1 MGNTLVTTRQLG
13 RTGMAVSEVG
23 LGCWQLGG
31 DFGPVSAATAEAVIE
46 QAVKEGINFFDTA
59 DVYGDGI
66 SEQYLGK
73 LVNQLMPEAVI
84 ATKYGRA
91 AGTYPDGYSLTDLRD
106 SVRRAQDRLQRDSLD
121 LLQLHC
127 VPERVLAEQHI
138 FDWLREVQQE
148 GLIKAFGASV
158 ETHKEAEI
166 CLEHSDLQ
174 SLQIIFNLLRQRPIE
189 ALFDKALAQQVGIIV
204 RLPLA
209 SGMLSGKFS
218 KDTAFAETDHRNY
231 NKDGEAFSVGE
242 TFSGIAF
249 DKGLEIVDTLKQ
261 SVPEGMTMAQF
272 AMRWILDHEAVTT
285 IIPGAS
291 SASQVTQN
299 ARVSQLPVVDQAVHE
314 ALFAYYES
322 DIEKHIRCPL

>member
-1 MGNTLVTTRQLG
+1 MGDTLVTTRQLG

-314 ALFAYYES
+314 TLFAYYES
-322 DIEKHIRCPL
+322 DIEKYIRCPL

>member
-1 MGNTLVTTRQLG
+1 MGDTLVTTRQLG

-299 ARVSQLPVVDQAVHE
+299 ARVSQLPVVDQAVHKT
-314 ALFAYYES
+314 LFAYYES

>member
-1 MGNTLVTTRQLG
+1 MGDTLVTTRQLG

-46 QAVKEGINFFDTA
+46 QAVKEGINFYDTA

-127 VPERVLAEQHI
+127 VPERVLADQHI

-299 ARVSQLPVVDQAVHE
+299 ARVSQLPVVDKAVHE
-314 ALFAYYES
+314 TLFAYYES
-322 DIEKHIRCPL
+322 DIEKYIRCPL

>member
-249 DKGLEIVDTLKQ
+249 DKGLEIVETLKQ

>member
-249 DKGLEIVDTLKQ
+249 DKGLEIVETLKQ

-314 ALFAYYES
+314 TLFAY
-322 DIEKHIRCPL
+322 

>member
-285 IIPGAS
+285 IIPCAS

>member
-31 DFGPVSAATAEAVIE
+31 DFGPISAATAEAVIE

-59 DVYGDGI
+59 DVYGNGI

-73 LVNQLMPEAVI
+73 LVNQLMPEAII

-91 AGTYPDGYSLTDLRD
+91 DGTYPDGYSLTDLRD
-106 SVRRAQDRLQRDSLD
+106 SIRRAQDRLQRDSLD

-127 VPERVLAEQHI
+127 IPEQVLADQHI
-138 FDWLREVQQE
+138 FDWLRVVQQE
-148 GLIKAFGASV
+148 GLFKAFGASV
-158 ETHKEAEI
+158 ETHIEAEI
-166 CLEHSDLQ
+166 CLKHNDLQ

-189 ALFDKALAQQVGIIV
+189 ALFNKAQAQQIGIIV

-209 SGMLSGKFS
+209 SGMLSGKFN
-218 KDTAFAETDHRNY
+218 KNTAFAASDHRNF
-231 NKDGEAFSVGE
+231 NKDGGAFSVGE
-242 TFSGIAF
+242 TFSGIAY
-249 DKGLEIVDTLKQ
+249 DKGLEIVDTLKK

-291 SASQVTQN
+291 SPSQVAQN
-299 ARVSQLPVVDQAVHE
+299 ARVSQLPVVNQEIHDT
-314 ALFAYYES
+314 LFAYYKSE
-322 DIEKHIRCPL
+322 IEKHIRCPL

>member
-314 ALFAYYES
+314 TLFAYYES
-322 DIEKHIRCPL
+322 DIEKYIRCPL